1 MIAAAMVHLLVV
13 SLLAALAAWCAD
25 SGLRRLSVPTRGIW
39 LLALAAAPLSLLTS
53 TLLPARAARPLP
65 VAPLI
70 ELPGLV
76 AAGAGGLGVDLDFML
91 GAVWLALSLSLV
103 GLLARTHVGLLRE
116 RRHWASA
123 EVLGRPVYLSADRGP
138 AIAGL
143 WRPGIVLPR
152 WVLALPE
159 AELGLVVL
167 HEEEH
172 MRARDTATLATAL
185 TLVALT
191 PWNPLTWWQLGR
203 LRGAVEV
210 DCDRRVL
217 RREPD
222 RGRYGRSLLAV
233 AARAPEPMLGV
244 AAFSERS
251 HSLERRI
258 LTMTS
263 TRSRWTPLTAG
274 LLMVVALLLGVQACN
289 VESPTEEVAP
299 AVVELPAP
307 SILARPELREGPTFT
322 PFTVA
327 PSILNRNEIVSAM
340 GAEYPPLLREAGIG
354 GSVIVYMF
362 VNEFG
367 KLEEVRLQESSGHR
381 ALDEAALRV
390 AELYEFSPARNR
402 EEPVP
407 VWVQFP
413 ITFQVRAGEGE
424 GPR

>member
-274 LLMVVALLLGVQACN
+274 LLVVLAILLGVQACN
-289 VESPTEEVAP
+289 VASPTALEAPVAEGQEAAEP
-299 AVVELPAP
+299 GVELVT
-307 SILARPELREGPTFT
+307 EGPTFT

-327 PSILNRNEIVSAM
+327 PSILNRAEIVAAM
-340 GAEYPPLLREAGIG
+340 NAEYPPLLRDAGVG
-354 GSVIVYMF
+354 GSVVVWMF
-362 VNEFG
+362 IDETG
-367 KLEEVRLQESSGHR
+367 ALRDYRIRTSSGHP
-381 ALDEAALRV
+381 ALDDAALRV
-390 AELYEFSPARNR
+390 AEQFEFSAALNR

-413 ITFQVRAGEGE
+413 ITFQVPTGEGE

>member
-1 MIAAAMVHLLVV
+1 MIGSAVVHLLVV

-25 SGLRRLSVPTRGIW
+25 AGLRRLAVPTRAVW
-39 LLALAAAPLSLLTS
+39 LLAMAATPLSLMGS
-53 TLLPARAARPLP
+53 ALLPEGAARALP
-65 VAPLI
+65 VAPVI
-70 ELPGLV
+70 ELPGLG
-76 AAGAGGLGVDLDFML
+76 APGAGGLGFDLDLVL
-91 GAVWLALSLSLV
+91 GALWLALSLSLV
-103 GLLARTHVGLLRE
+103 GVLARTHVGLMRE
-116 RRHWASA
+116 RRRWEAA
-123 EVLGRPVYLSADRGP
+123 ELLGRRVYLSADRGP

-152 WVLALPE
+152 WALALPE
-159 AELGLVVL
+159 TELGLVVL

-172 MRARDTATLATAL
+172 MRARDTAALAAAL
-185 TLVALT
+185 ALVVLT

-233 AARAPEPMLGV
+233 AARAPEPLLGV

-263 TRSRWTPLTAG
+263 VRTRWTPLTAG
-274 LLMVVALLLGVQACN
+274 LFVVLALLLGVQACN
-289 VESPTEEVAP
+289 VESPTEEADP
-299 AVVELPAP
+299 EVERPAP
-307 SILARPELREGPTFT
+307 SVLARPELREGPTFT

-327 PSILNRNEIVSAM
+327 PSILNRTEIVAAM
-340 GAEYPPLLREAGIG
+340 NAEYPPLLRGAGIG
-354 GSVIVYMF
+354 GSVVVYMF
-362 VNEFG
+362 VNELG
-367 KLEEVRLQESSGHR
+367 KLEEVRLHKSSGHR
-381 ALDEAALRV
+381 ALDEAALAV

-402 EEPVP
+402 DEPVP

-413 ITFQVRAGEGE
+413 ITFQTAADESDTSR
-424 GPR
+424 